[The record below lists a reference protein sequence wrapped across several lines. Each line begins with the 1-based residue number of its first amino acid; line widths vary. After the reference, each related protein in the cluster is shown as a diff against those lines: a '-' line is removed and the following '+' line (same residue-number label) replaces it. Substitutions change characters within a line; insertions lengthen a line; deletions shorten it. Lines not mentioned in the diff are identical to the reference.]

1 MVKIR
6 ILIVEDEA
14 LLALSVQRLL
24 NRLGYD
30 AFGVAASGDEA
41 VETARRERPDLIMM
55 DIHLRG
61 EMDGIQVA
69 ERIRDFL
76 DVPIVYT
83 TAFSDEETV
92 ERAKKTE
99 PSAFLL
105 KPYDTRDLQVT
116 IEISYHRYRAER
128 RIRENEQRIS
138 TILRCID
145 DSVVTT
151 DNSGAVTFM
160 NPNAE
165 RLTGWMGGEAAGK
178 RVDEVLPLSPETSAQ
193 ARLPAGTPAEN
204 GDQDDRFR
212 GFRVLENRNGDVIP
226 VECVVT
232 PLTEEWGGTSGRVF
246 VLRDLTAV
254 RREEEEKRRIEAEL
268 AQSQKMEAVGRFAAG
283 TAHDFN
289 QYLAVIMGSLELQE
303 RTNGRMEVPSEELRI
318 ALDAVEKAAGLTRN
332 LIQFSRKKPIQ
343 MVELDVNAAIENF
356 MVLARCIMS
365 ARIRTVIELD
375 PDRPRIWADPIQF
388 EQILMNIVINARDA
402 MPSGGRLTIR
412 TARMGLDPGN
422 AGCTDRPV
430 RITISDSGNGAGPGE
445 IPPGENPVLSRK
457 SGGTGFGMFIV
468 HEAVRRHGGVVFF
481 ESGSGRG
488 TTVYIDMPEFGEIES
503 GTETLGP
510 ESARLENITEQF
522 RVCAN

>member
-165 RLTGWMGGEAAGK
+165 RLTGWKGGEAAGK

-318 ALDAVEKAAGLTRN
+318 ALDAVEKAAGLT
-332 LIQFSRKKPIQ
+332 QEK
-343 MVELDVNAAIENF
+343 
-356 MVLARCIMS
+356 
-365 ARIRTVIELD
+365 
-375 PDRPRIWADPIQF
+375 ADS
-388 EQILMNIVINARDA
+388 N
-402 MPSGGRLTIR
+402 GR
-412 TARMGLDPGN
+412 
-422 AGCTDRPV
+422 AGCQR
-430 RITISDSGNGAGPGE
+430 SN
-445 IPPGENPVLSRK
+445 
-457 SGGTGFGMFIV
+457 
-468 HEAVRRHGGVVFF
+468 
-481 ESGSGRG
+481 
-488 TTVYIDMPEFGEIES
+488 
-503 GTETLGP
+503 
-510 ESARLENITEQF
+510 
-522 RVCAN
+522 